1 MPISRTTLPLGQNKH
16 MPSNQDTL
24 YRHWH
29 MLRLIP
35 RYPGKVTTSQ
45 LRQSLGN
52 QGFEVTARTLQRD
65 LQELSRLFPLTV
77 DEREKPFGWSW
88 QRDARSFDLPGMTIP
103 EALTWAMAEQHLKT
117 MLPVSIM
124 EHLLPHFQA
133 ARHRLDGEPQPKH
146 GRAWMDKVRT
156 VPPNQPLLPPQI
168 SEAVHRE
175 ISNAL
180 LHEKQA
186 EVRYRKKGQE
196 QISIYR
202 IHPLGLI
209 QRGPVIYV
217 YCRLFNYED
226 ARLLALHRIE
236 EAKVLEEDAIYPEGF
251 NLDSMA
257 ERGVWNFG
265 AGEKIQITLRFTAE
279 AGEHLKETLLSGDQE
294 IEESADG
301 FLTVKATVPDTPQLR
316 WWIRGFGDQVE
327 IQDEIA
333 VEKSIEGE
341 MN

>member
-1 MPISRTTLPLGQNKH
+1 

-65 LQELSRLFPLTV
+65 LQQLSQIFPLVV

-88 QRDARSFDLPGMTIP
+88 QRDACSFDLPGMTIP

-124 EHLLPHFQA
+124 EHLQPHFQA
-133 ARHRLDGEPQPKH
+133 ARLRLDGEPQPKH

-168 SEAVHRE
+168 SEAVHRA

-180 LHEKQA
+180 LHEKQV
-186 EVRYRKKGQE
+186 EVRYRKKGKE
-196 QISIYR
+196 QISTYR

-217 YCRLFNYED
+217 YCRLFDYED

-236 EAKVLEEDAIYPEGF
+236 EAKVLDEGAIYPNDF
-251 NLDSMA
+251 NLDDKA
-257 ERGVWNFG
+257 ARGILDFG
-265 AGEKIQITLRFTAE
+265 SGENIQVELRFSTE
-279 AGEHLKETLLSGDQE
+279 AGEHLYETQLSKDQA
-294 IEESADG
+294 IEKTEDG
-301 FLTVKATVPDTPQLR
+301 YLIVRATIPDTPQFN
-316 WWIRGFGDQVE
+316 WWLSGFGENVKL
-327 IQDEIA
+327 ISKNNLA
-333 VEKSIEGE
+333 S
-341 MN
+341 